1 MSELIIK
8 VVPSPDDRDLPIFE
22 ELDQVSDQIRVR
34 AYSLFADRG
43 FSVGH
48 ELDDWLTAQREICWP
63 AAELIEED
71 DEYRA
76 RIALAG
82 FDADEIDLTAT
93 PREIIVKATCESG
106 QGNMEPHD
114 DATVRWSEFSS
125 NAVYRQIAFPSD
137 VEVDAIRARFEN
149 GMLEIEAPK
158 AFIDAATGAAI
169 NETIDETIDERFDD
183 RIQEARGG

>member
-8 VVPSPDDRDLPIFE
+8 KVPSPDQRDLPIFE
-22 ELDQVSDQIRVR
+22 ELNEISDQIRVR

-63 AAELIEED
+63 AAELVEED
-71 DEYRA
+71 NEFRA
-76 RIALAG
+76 RVALAG
-82 FDADEIDLTAT
+82 FDAEDIDLTAT
-93 PREIIVKATCESG
+93 PREIIVKATRKSEQGDHES
-106 QGNMEPHD
+106 HD
-114 DATVRWSEFSS
+114 EATVRWSEFSS

-137 VEVDAIRARFEN
+137 VDVGAIRVNFDN

-158 AFIDAATGAAI
+158 AGT
-169 NETIDETIDERFDD
+169 DETPEEP
-183 RIQEARGG
+183 EAY